1 MKFVID
7 TSSVLQELFYV
18 LKLVFAFVLGGII
31 GWERELA
38 GKEAGIRTFGCIAM
52 GSAAFSIFSPLVNFA
67 DNSRI
72 AAQIV
77 LGIGFLGSGIFM
89 RGENKTAGL
98 TTAASMW
105 VSAAVGMGVG
115 FSLYI
120 VATGLALITAASLHM
135 PSLKYWKMLSEK
147 GKKKDRS

>member
-1 MKFVID
+1 MKSVID

-89 RGENKTAGL
+89 RGEKTAGL

-105 VSAAVGMGVG
+105 VSAAVGMAVG

-135 PSLKYWKMLSEK
+135 PSLKYWKILSGK
-147 GKKKDRS
+147 SKKKDQL